1 MPPPGRRRGRPAVV
15 DRDRIAVA
23 ALEVGPGSLTLTAVA
38 AHLGVHHSTLYG
50 HVRDRDDLLAAAADR
65 LAREAD
71 WPRAGTGWRELLTAW
86 GDTFW
91 ELAGRRPGAAG
102 LIRSLPAP
110 PAAVV
115 AEVGRVRADLEGHG
129 FAPADAL
136 VALDMVADLALDTAA
151 ALEGLDRAAQDRAW
165 RDDPGMRGLIAAP
178 RGAYPV
184 KLAIVLDG
192 LAARLPR

>member
-1 MPPPGRRRGRPAVV
+1 MTACLLPGVAAAGRR
-15 DRDRIAVA
+15 
-23 ALEVGPGSLTLTAVA
+23 S
-38 AHLGVHHSTLYG
+38 ST
-50 HVRDRDDLLAAAADR
+50 
-65 LAREAD
+65 
-71 WPRAGTGWRELLTAW
+71 GTGSPSRRWRSGPARSRSPPSPPTWACTTRRST
-86 GDTFW
+86 GTSATGTTW

-110 PAAVV
+110 PAAGV
-115 AEVGRVRADLEGHG
+115 AEGGRVRAGLEGHG
-129 FAPADAL
+129 FAPADAR
-136 VALDMVADLALDTAA
+136 VARDLVADLALDTAA